1 MTKTRRRT
9 GDPAV
14 YEGMQVV
21 IDHGLRQDG
30 SALTPGV
37 AVWTAE
43 NFATLRRHFIEQPDL
58 GKDTYLQKLERQLVE
73 QPTGRSSSWRSCTMS
88 TCSYR

>member
-37 AVWTAE
+37 PVWTAE
-43 NFATLRRHFIEQPDL
+43 NFATLRRHVIEQSDL
-58 GKDTYLQKLERQLVE
+58 PSG
-73 QPTGRSSSWRSCTMS
+73 GRSI
-88 TCSYR
+88 